1 MATLGLTGFV
11 EKATVELNLSRS
23 ARSARAFLAK
33 AADRCKKTLTIRAE
47 QQREGKTVRDMQSLL
62 YHLVER

>member
-23 ARSARAFLAK
+23 ARAFLAK
-33 AADRCKKTLTIRAE
+33 AADVKKTLTIRAE

>member
-1 MATLGLTGFV
+1 M
-11 EKATVELNLSRS
+11 EKATVELNLS
-23 ARSARAFLAK
+23 RSARAFLAK
-33 AADRCKKTLTIRAE
+33 AADRCKKPLLTIRAE